1 MGCYAT
7 ENEYLGKQSDH
18 RTTIWPTSGQVC
30 IALSIFVC
38 LAVAPVLPA
47 ESPQTPVLGVS
58 DLIRMA
64 IGASPELG
72 EIRSEVAS
80 AKSDL
85 AQAQAGYY
93 PQLDTVGILGPIT
106 DAKRPA
112 VSGTRI
118 IDPTRHNDIGVFG
131 RIDFTFTQPL
141 YTFGKLSLRKE
152 AAQRGVAASELKL
165 GQKRN
170 EIAVRI
176 KELYYGLV
184 LARAGIE
191 AADEAGGYFD
201 EARRRMERLLK
212 AGSEN
217 VVESDLYR
225 VDAYRADIVRSR
237 AEAEKG
243 MRVAYFAL
251 KALIGMPP
259 GRDFVPAEKRL
270 PFDGD
275 GLKKQDAYVQSAL
288 DQRFE
293 LRQLEQALAA
303 QKSVV
308 AATHS
313 DLYPSFFTAFA
324 GSLAGAP
331 GRETFN
337 NPYIHDDFNHVEA
350 GVVGGAT
357 WHFDF
362 GITRARID
370 KERAQYD
377 RLAHTNAA
385 ARLNIPIEV
394 AKSYQDAEQWKTAV
408 EAYRSAASASRKWI
422 VAALSSFDM
431 GTGTA
436 DDMLRGIERYGLNQG
451 KFLEA
456 LFNYNMSLAQLEYAA
471 GVKNW

>member
-1 MGCYAT
+1 MGCWAIRHGSAGRG
-7 ENEYLGKQSDH
+7 NNH
-18 RTTIWPTSGQVC
+18 RAEVRPAGGRVC
-30 IALSIFVC
+30 GVIAMFLC
-38 LAVAPVLPA
+38 LAVATVLSAQPRQV
-47 ESPQTPVLGVS
+47 SVLGLA
-58 DLIRMA
+58 DLITMA
-64 IGASPELG
+64 INASPELG

-85 AQAQAGYY
+85 AQARAGYY
-93 PQLDTVGILGPIT
+93 PQLDTAGIVGPT
-106 DAKRPA
+106 TNAKRPA

-118 IDPTRHNDIGVFG
+118 IDPTRNDNVGVFG
-131 RIDFTFTQPL
+131 RIDFAFTQPL

-152 AAQRGVAASELKL
+152 AAQHGVAASELKL

-170 EIAVRI
+170 EIAVRV

-212 AGSEN
+212 AGSDN
-217 VVESDLYR
+217 VVETDLYR
-225 VDAYRADIVRSR
+225 VDAYRADIARSR

-243 MRVAYFAL
+243 MKVAYFAL
-251 KALIGMPP
+251 KALTGMPP
-259 GRDFVPAEKRL
+259 DREFEPAEKRL
-270 PFDGD
+270 PFDGA
-275 GLKKQDAYVQSAL
+275 GLESRDAYVQSAL
-288 DQRFE
+288 DRRFE
-293 LRQLEQALAA
+293 LRQLDRALAA

-308 AATHS
+308 AATRS

-331 GRETFN
+331 GRQTFN

-350 GVVGGAT
+350 GVVGGAA

-362 GITRARID
+362 GITKARID

-377 RLAHTNAA
+377 RLANTSAV

-394 AKSYQDAEQWKTAV
+394 AKSYQDVAQWKTAV
-408 EAYRSAASASRKWI
+408 EAYRTAALASRKWI

>member
-1 MGCYAT
+1 M
-7 ENEYLGKQSDH
+7 
-18 RTTIWPTSGQVC
+18 
-30 IALSIFVC
+30 C
-38 LAVAPVLPA
+38 LAAATLLSAA
-47 ESPQTPVLGVS
+47 ESTRRIPVLGVS

-64 IGASPELG
+64 INASPELG
-72 EIRSEVAS
+72 EIKGEVAS

-93 PQLDTVGILGPIT
+93 PQLDTVGTVGPVT
-106 DAKRPA
+106 NARRPA

-118 IDPTRHNDIGVFG
+118 IDPTRNDDIGIFG
-131 RIDFTFTQPL
+131 RIDVTLTQPL
-141 YTFGKLSLRKE
+141 YTFGKLSSSKE
-152 AAQRGVAASELKL
+152 AAQRGMAASELKL

-170 EIAVRI
+170 EIAVRV
-176 KELYYGLV
+176 KELYYALV
-184 LARAGIE
+184 LARAGMA
-191 AADEAGGYFD
+191 AADEAAGYFD
-201 EARRRMERLLK
+201 EARHRMERLLE

-225 VDAYRADIVRSR
+225 VDAYRADIVRGR

-251 KALIGMPP
+251 KALTGMPP
-259 GRDFVPAEKRL
+259 DTDFEPAEKSL
-270 PFDGD
+270 PFDEE
-275 GLKKQDAYVQSAL
+275 GLKEQDAYVQSAL

-293 LRQLEQALAA
+293 LRQLDQALAA
-303 QKSVV
+303 QKSLV
-308 AATHS
+308 AATRS
-313 DLYPSFFTAFA
+313 DLYPTFFTAFA

-331 GRETFN
+331 GRQTFH
-337 NPYIHDDFNHVEA
+337 NPYIRDDFNHVEA
-350 GVVGGAT
+350 GIVGGAK

-377 RLAHTNAA
+377 RLAHTNAR

-394 AKSYQDAEQWKTAV
+394 AKTYQDVRQWRTAV
-408 EAYRSAASASRKWI
+408 RAYRSAVLASRKWI

-456 LFNYNMSLAQLEYAA
+456 VFNYNMSLARLEYVA